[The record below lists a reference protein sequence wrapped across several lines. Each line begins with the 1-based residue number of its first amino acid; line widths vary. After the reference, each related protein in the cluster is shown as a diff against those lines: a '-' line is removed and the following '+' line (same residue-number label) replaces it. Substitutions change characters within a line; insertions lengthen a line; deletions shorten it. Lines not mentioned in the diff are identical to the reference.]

1 MIIVIYCIYNSSV
14 FTLLCVHAQ
23 HNVIP
28 KLSFVNGGKKQLM
41 KDVHVNEFFK
51 IPDNVKPQRAKKKTS
66 DRCPEEIFF

>member
-28 KLSFVNGGKKQLM
+28 KLSYVNGRKKQLM
-41 KDVHVNEFFK
+41 KDVHVK
-51 IPDNVKPQRAKKKTS
+51 IWK
-66 DRCPEEIFF
+66 